1 MSDSA
6 RILVA
11 DDEPECID
19 FVRESL
25 ADTPHEVIGAADGEA
40 ALAAAREQ
48 KPDLIILDVQMPKLD
63 GFGVFAQ
70 LRQDENFRDV
80 PVIMLTA
87 VVERTGVDLS
97 AEDMGEYT
105 GHQPDAFVDKPIEP
119 IILRQTVT
127 RLLKGAGAQT

>member
-1 MSDSA
+1 MSDPA

-19 FVRESL
+19 FVRDAL
-25 ADTPHEVIGAADGEA
+25 AEMPHEVIAADDGEA
-40 ALAAAREQ
+40 ALAAAREHR
-48 KPDLIILDVQMPKLD
+48 PDLIILDVQMPKRD
-63 GFGVFAQ
+63 GFGVFAE
-70 LRQDENFRDV
+70 LKQDENLCDI

-87 VVERTGVDLS
+87 IVERTGVDLS
-97 AEDMGEYT
+97 AEDMDQYT

-127 RLLKGAGAQT
+127 RLLKRTGT